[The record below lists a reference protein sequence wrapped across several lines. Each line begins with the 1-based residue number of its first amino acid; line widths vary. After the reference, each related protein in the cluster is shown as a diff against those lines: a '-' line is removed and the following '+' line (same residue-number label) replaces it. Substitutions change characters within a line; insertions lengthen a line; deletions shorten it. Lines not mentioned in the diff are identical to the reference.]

1 MSIEQFGESLLGDI
15 RRRRERQER
24 DLRKQQERQALLGL
38 GINIAAKIGNER
50 LASKTQDFLK
60 KEPFLLGQQA
70 QKTALG
76 YTSQLNNY
84 RSAIQQGG
92 EGYSFGDTIGYA
104 MAQFKPE
111 FEARAKEKLANT
123 YTNDLTTYNA
133 KVRQETRRMAEEW
146 ARDYDKAILLADEVL
161 DKDSYSAMVKLN
173 ATKAN
178 PTNMGDYITRGI
190 SSLFGGKSQ
199 EEFEEEAFEAIT
211 DEMEDAEELNT
222 FMTTFQTFGDMVR
235 AYEFTKDVF
244 PPEAFNAD
252 KTKKTVTETKTV
264 EMGDN
269 FYRVEI
275 TTEEDLRDPTQS
287 KVTSQ
292 KYLDKDENGKRL
304 PVFGPDPKVT
314 AAKELQAQLDIFNPA
329 KLAVQ
334 EFRNDGFAEF
344 LRMAQEAGVEN
355 PSNPQNAAEYLAV
368 SNVFNTLVTRTTGP
382 GVLND
387 PSRREIISDSVNI
400 FMTGIMTSE
409 VIKTQMSGKSPEEIN
424 SALAEIMR
432 NMYKAAEEAYGKPE
446 FPEFKDYGFVPYPAV
461 ETATQQR

>member
-92 EGYSFGDTIGYA
+92 EGYSSGDTIGYA
-104 MAQFKPE
+104 MTQFKPE
-111 FEARAKEKLANT
+111 FEARAKEELSNVYISDVRA
-123 YTNDLTTYNA
+123 YDA

-146 ARDYDKAILLADEVL
+146 ARDYDKAISLADEVL
-161 DKDSYSAMVKLN
+161 DKDSYSAMVKLS
-173 ATKAN
+173 AAKAK

-199 EEFEEEAFEAIT
+199 GEFEEEAFEAIT

-244 PPEAFNAD
+244 PPEAFNAN
-252 KTKKTVTETKTV
+252 KTEKVTTEEDTVQR
-264 EMGDN
+264 GDN
-269 FYRVEI
+269 FYRVKIE
-275 TTEEDLRDPTQS
+275 TKQNLLDPTES
-287 KVTSQ
+287 STKTVT
-292 KYLDKDENGKRL
+292 YLDKDENGNVL

-314 AAKELQAQLDIFNPA
+314 AAKELKAQLDIFNPA

-334 EFRNDGFAEF
+334 EFSNEGFAEF
-344 LRMAQEAGVEN
+344 LRMAQKANVEN
-355 PSNPQNAAEYLAV
+355 PSNPQNVAEYLTV
-368 SNVFNTLVTRTTGP
+368 SNVFNTLVTRTEGP

-387 PSRREIISDSVNI
+387 PSRREMISDSVNV
-400 FMTGIMTSE
+400 FMTGIITSDI
-409 VIKTQMSGKSPEEIN
+409 IKTQMSDKSPDERN
-424 SALAEIMR
+424 SALADIMR
-432 NMYKAAEEAYGKPE
+432 NMYKAAEEIYGKPK
-446 FPEFKDYGFVPYPAV
+446 FPEFTDYGFVPYSTV